1 MRKIVSWGV
10 LASLL
15 LVTVAAMAQSRDEV
29 AVRSVIDRL
38 IKSFNSVEP
47 NTANRFL
54 ADLAPAAGPFY
65 PPFSQ
70 KEASASEVRASL
82 NQFRAR
88 LASRSLRATSPVSVR
103 IDRRM
108 AWVNFSWNAQMT
120 FQDATRHTMDGRAT
134 IVLSKD
140 GRNWKI
146 VHYHSSIPGSMP
158 VSQSATESAKKEILQ
173 VERAAWEAI
182 EGSQPDS
189 LQGYFAE
196 DVSVFGEN
204 QAYRTR
210 GRTEALRAMR
220 TMLEQADLRSWQ
232 ILDPQVQLAGDTAV
246 LTYYY
251 TESGFAGGKEFKR
264 SGKASVVFIKED
276 GTWRAI
282 HEHRS
287 ANQ

>member
-1 MRKIVSWGV
+1 MRRMVSWGF

-15 LVTVAAMAQSRDEV
+15 LVGGAAMAQSRDEV
-29 AVRSVIDRL
+29 AVRGVVDRL

-47 NTANRFL
+47 NTANQFL

-70 KEASASEVRASL
+70 KAASATEVRASL

-88 LASRSLRATSPVSVR
+88 LASQSLRATSPISVR

-108 AWVNFSWNAQMT
+108 AWVNFTWTSQMT
-120 FQDATRHTMDGRAT
+120 FKDATRHTLEGRVT
-134 IVLSKD
+134 IVLSKERRD
-140 GRNWKI
+140 WKI

-158 VSQSATESAKKEILQ
+158 VSRAAMESAKKEILQ

-182 EGSQPDS
+182 EGSQPES

-196 DVSVFGEN
+196 DVSSFGEN

-210 GRTEALRAMR
+210 GRTEALRALR
-220 TMLEQADLRSWQ
+220 TMMEQADLRSWQ

-251 TESGFAGGKEFKR
+251 TESGFAGGKEFKH

-276 GTWRAI
+276 GAWRAI

>member
-1 MRKIVSWGV
+1 MRRIVSWGV

-38 IKSFNSVEP
+38 IRSFNSVEP
-47 NTANRFL
+47 NAANKFL

-65 PPFSQ
+65 TPFSQ
-70 KEASASEVRASL
+70 KEASASEIQASL
-82 NQFRAR
+82 NQIRSR
-88 LASRSLRATSPVSVR
+88 LASRGVRATSPVSVR

-108 AWVNFSWNAQMT
+108 AWVNFTWNAQMT
-120 FQDATRHTMDGRAT
+120 FKDATRHTMDGRAT
-134 IVLSKD
+134 IVLSKERRD
-140 GRNWKI
+140 WKI
-146 VHYHSSIPGSMP
+146 VHYHSSIPTSMP
-158 VSQSATESAKKEILQ
+158 VSQAAVESAKKEILQ

-182 EGSQPDS
+182 EGSQPES

-196 DVSVFGEN
+196 DVSIFGEN

-210 GRTEALRAMR
+210 GRTEALRALR
-220 TMLEQADLRSWQ
+220 TMLEQVDLRSWQ

-251 TESGFAGGKEFKR
+251 TESGFAEGKEFKR

-276 GTWRAI
+276 GAWRAI